1 MNDKSRE
8 ALKDDRVRQMQ
19 ISAAEAV
26 IVQALK
32 DGVNVRAVYA
42 DERIELE
49 FTQSSGKKIMI
60 YVRYEDFS
68 TGGFSIVSLV
78 QDLDKQ

>member
-26 IVQALK
+26 IGQALK

-49 FTQSSGKKIMI
+49 FTQGSGKKIMI

>member
-1 MNDKSRE
+1 MGNDMTRE
-8 ALKDDRVRQMQ
+8 SLKNDRLRQMQ

-26 IVQALK
+26 IGQALK

-49 FTQSSGKKIMI
+49 FTQSNGKTIII

-68 TGGFSIVSLV
+68 TGGSGIISLV
-78 QDLDKQ
+78 QTLDR